1 MPVAGIELRDRLVTR
16 AVEVVRDCI
25 DAFSIHAD
33 RILISADDIDGQ
45 VCRDL
50 CGPLFTG
57 NHIHHLLEI
66 EKRTVV
72 GRFCEGVERIRRVVS
87 LDIGIRTDPLI
98 PVTNFAAALAHPAE
112 QFRGLRGIALIS
124 VAFIHQLLHGGDSFL
139 CAREDVGGA
148 ADRHAGELISILCDK
163 VSCDK

>member
-1 MPVAGIELRDRLVTR
+1 M
-16 AVEVVRDCI
+16 
-25 DAFSIHAD
+25 
-33 RILISADDIDGQ
+33 
-45 VCRDL
+45 
-50 CGPLFTG
+50 
-57 NHIHHLLEI
+57 
-66 EKRTVV
+66 
-72 GRFCEGVERIRRVVS
+72 VS

-124 VAFIHQLLHGGDSFL
+124 VAFVDKLLHGGDSFL

-148 ADRHAGELISILCDK
+148 ADRHAGEFISILCDK